1 MKKSS
6 ILSKFT
12 FIAVVVSV
20 VTIIL
25 SYIGL
30 SMYKST
36 ITDSVYES
44 TKNDLL
50 SALHNSFVAKK
61 DVGITNAYSI
71 ANDGMIKSALGENKR
86 ELAITSLK
94 NISTTFKENTAFQ
107 NIKVHIH
114 TKENKSFLRN
124 WKAEKFGDDLSAFRA
139 SVVSVNKNQKPINEF
154 EIGND
159 GLSLRSVVPVF
170 DGKTHLGSLEFMQGM
185 NSVAKDFDKNKDG
198 FLLLMNLDKK
208 TKEVASDLIF
218 REKYVISQKFVN
230 KAFLADV
237 SKIDLEK
244 LFANK
249 ILFNEN
255 YLYTYDEIKDF
266 QGNKIGI
273 AIVGRPHDIVNEAL
287 DKTSNLIYFAL
298 LGLVLAILINL
309 IASLI
314 NIKKTVL
321 TPIASLKRSINEVK
335 NAKKTDTIEITSD
348 DEIGEVVTSFNEYL
362 DSINEGHKV
371 DYIAIEEVKSVIMKA
386 KRGMLDSQVKSKAN
400 SPRVQELVDSV
411 NELTKEVQKNLL
423 ILSDV
428 LIAYGN
434 SKFDYKTPKIEGITG
449 IIASLFV
456 GIEATG
462 NTASELLALMNQS
475 NQKLLD
481 SSEHLAHSSDLL
493 SQASNSQAAS
503 LEQTAAA
510 VEEVTSTI
518 ANTAQS
524 TIKMSD
530 FAKEVTLSAG
540 KGNDLA
546 NKTAHSMDEIAQEV
560 TAINESI
567 RLIEQIAF
575 QTNILSLNA
584 AVEAATAGE
593 AGKGFAV
600 VAGEV
605 RNLANRSSDAANE
618 IKALV
623 ESAKAKTIEGKEISE
638 NMILGYAKLNSDINS
653 TIDLI
658 NQVSSASKEQQLA
671 MMQINDAISLLDQTT
686 QRNATEASA
695 IHDMAKINKDLA
707 NNLQQAINRTSY
719 DTNSTKRIC
728 DVDMIFD
735 MARMKL
741 NHITF
746 KNEAFSKAG
755 AGTKFTVT
763 NHHSCALGK
772 WIDSQEKENK
782 LITKSKAWE
791 ELKHYHKNVHT
802 MTQDVVD
809 LQTRGYDNG
818 QLFAVS
824 DNVELSIGS
833 VVERL
838 NLIREVECK

>member
-6 ILSKFT
+6 ILNKFT
-12 FIAVVVSV
+12 VIAVMVSV

-30 SMYKST
+30 SIYKST

-50 SALHNSFVAKK
+50 SALHNSLAAKK

-71 ANDGMIKSALGENKR
+71 ANDGMIKSALSENRR
-86 ELAITSLK
+86 ELAIASLQ
-94 NISTTFKENTAFQ
+94 NINKTFKENTEFK

-114 TKENKSFLRN
+114 TKDNKSFLRN
-124 WKAEKFGDDLSAFRA
+124 WKPEKFGDDLSNFRA
-139 SVVSVNKNQKPINEF
+139 SVVAVNSNLKPINEF
-154 EIGND
+154 EVGND
-159 GLSLRSVVPVF
+159 GLGLRSVVPVF
-170 DGKTHLGSLEFMQGM
+170 DGATHVGSLEFMQGM

-198 FLLLMNLDKK
+198 FLLLMDLDKK
-208 TKEVASDLIF
+208 TEDVASDLIF
-218 REKYVISQKFVN
+218 REKYVISQKFIN
-230 KAFLADV
+230 KEFLADV
-237 SKIDLEK
+237 SKIDLEQ
-244 LFANK
+244 LLTNK
-249 ILFNEN
+249 MLFNEN

-273 AIVGRPHDIVNEAL
+273 AIVARPHDIVNESL
-287 DKTSNLIYFAL
+287 DKTSNLIYFAI
-298 LGLVLAILINL
+298 LGLVLAIVINL

-314 NIKKTVL
+314 NMKKTVL
-321 TPIASLKRSINEVK
+321 APIASLKKSIDTVK
-335 NAKKTDTIEITSD
+335 DSKVTDTIEVLSD
-348 DEIGEVVTSFNEYL
+348 DEIGEVVKSFNEYL
-362 DSINEGHKV
+362 HSITEGVKI
-371 DYIAIEEVKSVIMKA
+371 DQIAIDEVKGVITRA
-386 KRGMLDSQVKSKAN
+386 KRGMLNSQVKAKGN
-400 SPRVQELVDSV
+400 SQAVNELIGAV
-411 NELTKEVQKNLL
+411 NELTNDVQKNLT

-428 LIAYGN
+428 MIAYGN
-434 SKFDYKTPKIEGITG
+434 SKFDHKVPKLEGVTG

-462 NTASELLALMNQS
+462 NTASELLALMSQS
-475 NQKLLD
+475 NKKLLE
-481 SSEHLAHSSDLL
+481 SSEQLAHSSGQL

-510 VEEVTSTI
+510 IEEVTSTI
-518 ANTAQS
+518 ANTAN
-524 TIKMSD
+524 TTVAMSNL
-530 FAKEVTLSAG
+530 AKDVTVSAT

-546 NKTAHSMDEIAQEV
+546 NKTADAMEEIAHEV

-567 RLIEQIAF
+567 KLIEQIAF

-600 VAGEV
+600 VAQEV

-638 NMILGYAKLNSDINS
+638 SMISGYAKLLNDINS

-658 NQVSSASKEQQLA
+658 SDVSTASKEQQEA
-671 MMQINDAISLLDQTT
+671 MTQVNDAISLLDQTT
-686 QRNATEASA
+686 QRNAQEASA
-695 IHDMAKINKDLA
+695 INDMAKLNQTLA
-707 NNLQQAINRTSY
+707 NNLQQAINRTSF
-719 DTNSTKRIC
+719 DKNSEKRVC
-728 DVDMIFD
+728 DVDLIFD

-741 NHITF
+741 NHVTF
-746 KNEAFSKAG
+746 KNDAFSKAG

-772 WIDSQEKENK
+772 WIDEQEQHGGK
-782 LITKSKAWE
+782 ITQSKAWE
-791 ELKHYHKNVHT
+791 ELKQYHQNVHM

-824 DNVELSIGS
+824 DNIELNIAE
-833 VVERL
+833 VVQRL
-838 NLIREVECK
+838 NTIREENCK